1 MSDRSSHRLA
11 FRAGL
16 TAALTVIFS
25 PDLGLAAA
33 TEFHNVW
40 DSWFEFSRVLNF
52 LIVLFGLYFILRKP
66 VRKAMDG
73 RREGIVKAMEEAKEA
88 RAEAGRLREE
98 YEKRTADLDEE
109 LEKMRVQAEADRE
122 ALKARLLKEGA
133 ESAERILE
141 HARFTIEQET
151 KKAEQLIRARAA
163 ELALDLAE
171 KALEREL
178 GPEDQRRFIKDY
190 IAKVGEMN

>member
-1 MSDRSSHRLA
+1 MSDRPSRRPA

-16 TAALTVIFS
+16 AAALTLIFS
-25 PDLGLAAA
+25 PALGLAAV

-52 LIVLFGLYFILRKP
+52 LIVLFALYFILRKP
-66 VRKAMDG
+66 IRKAMEG
-73 RREGIVKAMEEAKEA
+73 RREGIVKAMKEAEEA

-98 YEKRTADLDEE
+98 YEKRTADLDKE
-109 LEKMRVQAEADRE
+109 LAEMRVQAEADRE
-122 ALKARLLKEGA
+122 ALKTRLLKEGA

-163 ELALDLAE
+163 QLALDLAE
-171 KALEREL
+171 KALAREL

>member
-1 MSDRSSHRLA
+1 MS
-11 FRAGL
+11 
-16 TAALTVIFS
+16 
-25 PDLGLAAA
+25 LAAV

-40 DSWFEFSRVLNF
+40 DSWFEFSRILNF
-52 LIVLFGLYFILRKP
+52 LIVLFALYFILRKP
-66 VRKAMDG
+66 IRKAMEG
-73 RREGIVKAMEEAKEA
+73 RREGIVKAMKEAEEA

-98 YEKRTADLDEE
+98 YEKRTADLDKE
-109 LEKMRVQAEADRE
+109 LAEMRVQAEADRE
-122 ALKARLLKEGA
+122 ALKTRLLKEGA

-163 ELALDLAE
+163 QLALDLAE
-171 KALEREL
+171 KALAREL

>member
-1 MSDRSSHRLA
+1 MSDRPSRRPA

-16 TAALTVIFS
+16 AAALTLIFS
-25 PDLGLAAA
+25 PALGLAAV

-52 LIVLFGLYFILRKP
+52 LIVLFALYFILRKP
-66 VRKAMDG
+66 IRKAMEG
-73 RREGIVKAMEEAKEA
+73 RREGIVKAMKEAEEA
-88 RAEAGRLREE
+88 RAEAGRRREE
-98 YEKRTADLDEE
+98 YEKRTADLDKE
-109 LEKMRVQAEADRE
+109 LAEMRVQAETDRE

-163 ELALDLAE
+163 QLALDLAE
-171 KALEREL
+171 KALAREL

>member
-1 MSDRSSHRLA
+1 MSDRPSHRPV
-11 FRAGL
+11 FRAAL
-16 TAALTVIFS
+16 TAALALIFS
-25 PDLGLAAA
+25 PALGLAAE

-66 VRKAMDG
+66 IRKAMDA
-73 RREGIVKAMEEAKEA
+73 RREGIIKAMEEAKEA
-88 RAEAGRLREE
+88 RAEAARLREE

-109 LEKMRVQAEADRE
+109 LAKMRVQAEADRE
-122 ALKARLLKEGA
+122 ALKARLLKESA

>member
-1 MSDRSSHRLA
+1 MSDRPSRRPA

-16 TAALTVIFS
+16 AAALTLIFS
-25 PDLGLAAA
+25 PALGLAAV

-52 LIVLFGLYFILRKP
+52 LIVLFALYFILRKP
-66 VRKAMDG
+66 IRKAMEG
-73 RREGIVKAMEEAKEA
+73 RREGIVKAMKEAEEA

-98 YEKRTADLDEE
+98 YEKRTADLDKE
-109 LEKMRVQAEADRE
+109 LAEMRVQAEADRE
-122 ALKARLLKEGA
+122 ALKTRLLKEGA

-163 ELALDLAE
+163 QLALDLAE
-171 KALEREL
+171 KAIAREL

>member
-1 MSDRSSHRLA
+1 MSDRPSHRPV
-11 FRAGL
+11 FRAAL
-16 TAALTVIFS
+16 TAALALIFS
-25 PDLGLAAA
+25 PALGLAAE

-66 VRKAMDG
+66 IRKAMDA
-73 RREGIVKAMEEAKEA
+73 RREGIIKAMEEAKEA
-88 RAEAGRLREE
+88 RAEAARL
-98 YEKRTADLDEE
+98 RTADLDEE
-109 LEKMRVQAEADRE
+109 LAKMRVQAEADRE
-122 ALKARLLKEGA
+122 ALKARLLKESV

>member
-1 MSDRSSHRLA
+1 MSDRSSHRPV
-11 FRAGL
+11 FRAAL
-16 TAALTVIFS
+16 TAALALILS
-25 PDLGLAAA
+25 SAPGLAAG

-66 VRKAMDG
+66 VRKAMDA
-73 RREGIVKAMEEAKEA
+73 RREGIIKAMEEAKEA
-88 RAEAGRLREE
+88 RAEAARLRED

-109 LEKMRVQAEADRE
+109 LAKMRVQAEADRE
-122 ALKARLLKEGA
+122 ALKARLLKESA

>member
-1 MSDRSSHRLA
+1 MSDRPSRRPAFLA
-11 FRAGL
+11 GPV
-16 TAALTVIFS
+16 AALTLIFS
-25 PDLGLAAA
+25 PALSLAAV

-40 DSWFEFSRVLNF
+40 DSWFEFSRILNF
-52 LIVLFGLYFILRKP
+52 LIVLFALYFILRKP
-66 VRKAMDG
+66 IRKAMEG
-73 RREGIVKAMEEAKEA
+73 RREGIVKAMKEAEEA

-98 YEKRTADLDEE
+98 YEKRTADLDKE
-109 LEKMRVQAEADRE
+109 LAEMRVQAEADRE
-122 ALKARLLKEGA
+122 ALKTRLLKEGA

-163 ELALDLAE
+163 QLALDLAE

>member
-1 MSDRSSHRLA
+1 MSDRSSHRLV

-25 PDLGLAAA
+25 PALGLAAA

-109 LEKMRVQAEADRE
+109 LAKMRVQAEADRE

>member
-1 MSDRSSHRLA
+1 MSDHSSHRLA

-25 PDLGLAAA
+25 PALGLAAA

-66 VRKAMDG
+66 IRKAMDG

-109 LEKMRVQAEADRE
+109 LAKMRVQAEADRE